1 MGLVKA
7 NIQNC
12 EISYIFCEKNERF
25 RQKLLR
31 FHWIYQIKVLF
42 LRKIIR
48 YIQRMNEIYAL
59 TDGAILVQIG
69 EKLKEERVERN
80 LSQKDLATAC
90 GLSAFSIS
98 QMENGHNTSLLSLI
112 MVLRALNRLE
122 ILEELL
128 RERPVSPVAM
138 SEYMRKHPKRKRA
151 YNSKRIEKV
160 TDFEWDKE

>member
-1 MGLVKA
+1 
-7 NIQNC
+7 
-12 EISYIFCEKNERF
+12 
-25 RQKLLR
+25 
-31 FHWIYQIKVLF
+31 
-42 LRKIIR
+42 
-48 YIQRMNEIYAL
+48 MNEIYAL